1 MVSIFLFTPGRSD
14 IPGQGNRGGGK
25 EKKPGHGKPPHI
37 RVRTKTFSA
46 HVALKIHHDVRK
58 SGVFTHEKVR
68 PETSHAFG
76 RTDKSIYNLRNLNC
90 QVTPQPQL

>member
-25 EKKPGHGKPPHI
+25 EKKPPHI

-46 HVALKIHHDVRK
+46 HVTLEICHDVRK

-68 PETSHAFG
+68 PETSHESG
-76 RTDKSIYNLRNLNC
+76 RTDESINLIC
-90 QVTPQPQL
+90 QVSIKR